1 MPTTKT
7 ISHIGDTKFELIKD
21 THDAFKFTV
30 DDKSAS
36 GSPQTVMYIASD
48 ASSRT
53 PISSSGRV
61 TMSNTRTTG
70 STSTASADVD
80 GDVSVGGKILIRGI
94 GGGTATR
101 GAIYAEAD
109 PASGSNHRLIIDPY
123 QEDDAD
129 PAAGTANNGTVY
141 VRGSLIVEGNKTIL
155 DTAETITAEN
165 LFGIGA
171 TKNSGGTTVGGLATE
186 VGIHVYSGTTSN
198 EHFVY
203 DFSAAKWRTGL
214 GLDTNLKDLEAKNI
228 YAAFTGDL
236 TGNADT
242 STKLATPRNIGGVSF
257 DGSADI
263 ALPGVNTEGN
273 QNTTGNA
280 ATATIL
286 ATSRTI
292 GGVSFDG
299 SADIALPGVNA
310 VGNQNTTGNA
320 GTTTKLATAINIGG
334 VSFDGSAD
342 IDLPGVNAVG
352 NQNTTGNAATATKIS
367 TITNT
372 NIVQLTDT
380 QTLTN
385 KTLTSPTLNE
395 PTIDKIKVGATPGF
409 GTDGQFLISKGSG
422 APAEWHTLSL
432 TTTLE
437 DLTDTTISSSVA
449 SNDLLRYDGNK
460 WVNSDSIDIKSV
472 NATTIGNIVPVR
484 LTSSG
489 ARVSVKTITATTTGV
504 PIHEDI
510 LAYYTGKTFASGKC
524 VAALTDGTNSSVAV
538 FSFSICNTS
547 LTLTLDQEVSSLTTA
562 VEIDYD
568 SGGTVDLN
576 VGANVASGTNN
587 IKYCVKVLPIMTSDS
602 ITGAY

>member
-1 MPTTKT
+1 MSNKPTIVQSNFNETVT
-7 ISHIGDTKFELIKD
+7 TS
-21 THDAFKFTV
+21 DAFILNKPTVQDGQFSQNNFTDTLKTKLTGIADGADV
-30 DDKSAS
+30 TPSWARAS
-36 GSPQTVMYIASD
+36 TANIADTLTLSKATGTGLAVTSD
-48 ASSRT
+48 AT
-53 PISSSGRV
+53 VG
-61 TMSNTRTTG
+61 
-70 STSTASADVD
+70 
-80 GDVSVGGKILIRGI
+80 GDVSVGGKILIREGI
-94 GGGTATR
+94 GGTTATR
-101 GAIYAEAD
+101 GAIYAEVD
-109 PASGSNHRLIIDPY
+109 PAAAGSNHRLIIDPY

-171 TKNSGGTTVGGLATE
+171 TKNSSGTTVGGLATE

-203 DFSAAKWRTGL
+203 DFSAAKWRTGS

-236 TGNADT
+236 TGNA
-242 STKLATPRNIGGVSF
+242 
-257 DGSADI
+257 
-263 ALPGVNTEGN
+263 
-273 QNTTGNA
+273 
-280 ATATIL
+280 
-286 ATSRTI
+286 
-292 GGVSFDG
+292 
-299 SADIALPGVNA
+299 
-310 VGNQNTTGNA
+310 
-320 GTTTKLATAINIGG
+320 
-334 VSFDGSAD
+334 
-342 IDLPGVNAVG
+342 
-352 NQNTTGNAATATKIS
+352 ATATKIS
-367 TITNT
+367 TITNN
-372 NIVQLTDT
+372 NIVQLIDT

-385 KTLTSPTLNE
+385 KTLTSPTLNS
-395 PTIDKIKVGATPGF
+395 PTIDIINVGASPGP
-409 GTDGQFLISKGSG
+409 GTDGQFLISKGPS
-422 APAEWHTLSL
+422 ASAEWYTLSL
-432 TTTLE
+432 TTTLS
-437 DLTDTTISSSVA
+437 DLTDTTISSVA
-449 SNDLLRYDGNK
+449 SNDLLRYDGSTNE

-484 LTSSG
+484 INSTD

-504 PIHEDI
+504 PIHADI
-510 LAYYTGKTFASGKC
+510 LAYYTGKTFAAGKC
-524 VAALTDGTNSSVAV
+524 VAALTDGANSSVTI

-568 SGGTVDLN
+568 SGGTVNLN